1 MIKEG
6 NRKFT
11 IAVLYFTLT
20 TLMIIAKLVPGT
32 GWIEYSSYV
41 ALAYFGG
48 NVGEWFAKKVPK
60 NETKN

>member
-11 IAVLYFTLT
+11 IAILYFTLT
-20 TLMIIAKLVPGT
+20 TLMIIANLVPGVN
-32 GWIEYSSYV
+32 WIEYSSYV

-48 NVGEWFAKKVPK
+48 NVGEWFAKKEAK
-60 NETKN
+60 SDK